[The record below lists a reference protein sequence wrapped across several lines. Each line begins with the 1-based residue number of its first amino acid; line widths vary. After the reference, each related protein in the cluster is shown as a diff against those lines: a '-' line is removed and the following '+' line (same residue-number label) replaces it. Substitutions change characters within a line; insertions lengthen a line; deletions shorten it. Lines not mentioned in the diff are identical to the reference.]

1 MQKKEQHASTVW
13 FFLFFLDETG
23 GWNIY
28 MNLLQNKG
36 QRLFDIDLK
45 KSELLKLPSGDPGH
59 ALGSSQGWNTSTN
72 SKLDQS
78 TKSLQNPVFIISM

>member
-1 MQKKEQHASTVW
+1 
-13 FFLFFLDETG
+13 
-23 GWNIY
+23 

-59 ALGSSQGWNTSTN
+59 ALGSSQG
-72 SKLDQS
+72 
-78 TKSLQNPVFIISM
+78 